1 LKDEEKIKVKK
12 TLISMVAVAFVALMI
27 ANVYAPPTIP
37 LPTIPPPTFCDG
49 CPGFTPGFWK
59 HNIKVRLSHEPYN
72 LGLTNGAYS
81 AFEGGPRDGE
91 KLTDD
96 LMDAGLA
103 AVNAALGAM
112 GVGPFTFGE
121 LLAFLEGPGWS
132 PDRTNTANWFNKVAG
147 YGPF

>member
-1 LKDEEKIKVKK
+1 MKEEKIEVKK
-12 TLISMVAVAFVALMI
+12 TLISIVAVAFVALMI

-37 LPTIPPPTFCDG
+37 PPTIPPPTFCG
-49 CPGFTPGFWK
+49 PQCPGFTPGFWK
-59 HNIKVRLSHEPYN
+59 HNIKVR

-103 AVNAALGAM
+103 AINTALGAM
-112 GVGPFTFGE
+112 GVGPFTFE
-121 LLAFLEGPGWS
+121 QLLAFLEGPGWS

>member
-1 LKDEEKIKVKK
+1 LKEEKIEVKK
-12 TLISMVAVAFVALMI
+12 TLISIVAVVFVALMI

-37 LPTIPPPTFCDG
+37 QLTIPPPTFCG
-49 CPGFTPGFWK
+49 CPCPGFTPGFWK
-59 HNIKVRLSHEPYN
+59 HNIKVRL
-72 LGLTNGAYS
+72 GLTNGAYS
-81 AFEGGPRDGE
+81 AFKGGPRDGQ
-91 KLTDD
+91 KLTDA

-103 AVNAALGAM
+103 AINTALGAS
-112 GVGPFTFGE
+112 FTLGD